1 VGASTPFLRPLFMAS
16 SKAIKHGFGTALVG
30 SSASGSG
37 SGEVTACSDS
47 EVACWVFDMRAR
59 CGCHHRRA
67 GGLDP
72 TLIQMNLELYDVREK
87 SPRITS

>member
-1 VGASTPFLRPLFMAS
+1 VGTSTPFLRPLFMAS
-16 SKAIKHGFGTALVG
+16 SKATKHGFGTALVG

-37 SGEVTACSDS
+37 EVTACSGS

-87 SPRITS
+87 SPRIIS